1 MDEDYGSQLT
11 AETPA
16 TIDINF
22 ILDDVHV
29 NSMVRVIVGST
40 LSAHKSGTNMPIA
53 TKSAEIIKGI
63 ATSLLIRVLSNPD
76 IIYVLSHKDNLT
88 VWK

>member
-1 MDEDYGSQLT
+1 MNVD
-11 AETPA
+11 
-16 TIDINF
+16 
-22 ILDDVHV
+22 V
-29 NSMVRVIVGST
+29 NSMVMVIVGST

-53 TKSAEIIKGI
+53 TKTAEIKKVI
-63 ATSLLIRVLSNPD
+63 ATSLLIRVQSNPD